1 MNTTKSPDR
10 PAAGDGAGLGE
21 RVAVAGAS
29 NIPGMPTPVPA
40 PGEEGSPALALV
52 NTELV
57 ARGEP
62 LDLLPDQ
69 RAAAGWLSSRGPSR
83 VSASA
88 LGEADLNTLRDL
100 RAAVRS
106 AFIARSKG
114 KQPSR
119 AAVST
124 INAAAEAAP
133 RYPRLQWRGDEQIR
147 AWSAPVDA
155 PVTAVSLAAIAADAI
170 DVITGPRGEILREC
184 GASDCVRLFLQE
196 HRRRRWCSR
205 NCGDRVRVARH
216 YEKTRQQGS

>member
-1 MNTTKSPDR
+1 MP
-10 PAAGDGAGLGE
+10 
-21 RVAVAGAS
+21 
-29 NIPGMPTPVPA
+29 IPPPA

-57 ARGEP
+57 AGGEP

-69 RAAAGWLSSRGPSR
+69 QAAARWLTSHSPNRIP
-83 VSASA
+83 ASA

-100 RAAVRS
+100 RAAIRS
-106 AFIARSKG
+106 AFIARSESQG
-114 KQPSR
+114 PSR

-133 RYPRLQWRGDEQIR
+133 RYPRLQWRGDKRSR
-147 AWSAPVDA
+147 AWSAVGDA
-155 PVTAVSLAAIAADAI
+155 PVTAVALAAIAADAI

-184 GASDCVRLFLQE
+184 GASDCVRMFLQE

-216 YEKTRQQGS
+216 YEKTRHRGS